1 MQDKHLPF
9 AVVSSTF
16 VSITVTT
23 HNSRVRLGL
32 GISSVLREK
41 FLPPDNWGL
50 WLARFHRPDRASS
63 GVELLASSAAPGPAM
78 NGGLPGFR
86 TPPHL
91 SNLPSP
97 IFSLKKILFDFP
109 YLCSSVTSSI
119 LARFDLVLRRQCAG
133 VEGRGRRR
141 SSLLHPLRLP
151 RPLPRPRPVLPGKAP
166 LPSPMHVY

>member
-1 MQDKHLPF
+1 MPLCH
-9 AVVSSTF
+9 AHSSLSLSQLT
-16 VSITVTT
+16 SQT
-23 HNSRVRLGL
+23 RARPL
-32 GISSVLREK
+32 GISSA
-41 FLPPDNWGL
+41 LPESFCRPTAGR
-50 WLARFHRPDRASS
+50 WLARFHRASS
-63 GVELLASSAAPGPAM
+63 GVDLLASAAAPGPAM